1 MKILT
6 FARNTKIVLRTT
18 AFLLTLLSTTL
29 LPILMNPPAALAGTD
44 TYPTSIGGCRAVSGS
59 PSGTFTCDLKNSTQD
74 IYFDPWSEEN
84 RECVSYVA
92 WMLSSVNGF
101 TMPFFGNATDW
112 KTKAK
117 GLGYTVDMTPKQG
130 SVYWQQG
137 TATNPAG
144 HVAYVESVST
154 DGTHVT
160 TMDYNQANTGVWAE
174 HPNILASSADGYI
187 HFKDISSP
195 PPPPTNPLHISAIH
209 TGGGAEAKEGSLSAG
224 WWALSSNGATQVME
238 DGTLNGLVYNGE
250 LLVNQGH
257 PTNNWIVEDASGSVV
272 SASITDA
279 VGSTPARIGLLRND
293 GTFWIR
299 DGLNGAWIQQSGSV
313 AAGYVSG
320 NRVAVLLTN
329 GQFWV
334 KDGMYSSSWVL
345 EQGSV
350 SDAALS
356 GDASTNGLIG
366 VILTDG
372 TYEVKQ
378 GDLGAGWV
386 VEQGAAAKTQ
396 LSNATS
402 QTPVRIGY
410 IDTAGNYWV
419 KEGISGGWVLEQGGV
434 INAALSGNLIGVVMS
449 DGTYEVKQGGLG
461 AGWVT
466 EDGLIT
472 QNALW
477 SQY

>member
-1 MKILT
+1 MQLGTVHNWVVNGVSCNPGVHVHQEFK
-6 FARNTKIVLRTT
+6 NTTNYSCYVDNGQPGVTLNYGANEAVLGSSNT
-18 AFLLTLLSTTL
+18 A
-29 LPILMNPPAALAGTD
+29 AQQA
-44 TYPTSIGGCRAVSGS
+44 C
-59 PSGTFTCDLKNSTQD
+59 
-74 IYFDPWSEEN
+74 
-84 RECVSYVA
+84 
-92 WMLSSVNGF
+92 SSV
-101 TMPFFGNATDW
+101 P
-112 KTKAK
+112 
-117 GLGYTVDMTPKQG
+117 
-130 SVYWQQG
+130 S
-137 TATNPAG
+137 
-144 HVAYVESVST
+144 
-154 DGTHVT
+154 
-160 TMDYNQANTGVWAE
+160 NT
-174 HPNILASSADGYI
+174 
-187 HFKDISSP
+187 
-195 PPPPTNPLHISAIH
+195 PPPTNPLHISAIH

-224 WWALSSNGATQVME
+224 WWALSSNGATQAME
-238 DGTLNGLVYNGE
+238 DGTLNGLVWNGE
-250 LLVNQGH
+250 LLINQGH
-257 PTNNWIVEDASGSVV
+257 PTNNWIVEDGSGSVV

-279 VGSTPARIGLLRND
+279 VGTTPARIGLLRND
-293 GTFWIR
+293 GTFWVR
-299 DGLNGAWIQQSGSV
+299 DGLNGAWVEQSGSV

-334 KDGMYSSSWVL
+334 KDGMYSNSWVL

-386 VEQGAAAKTQ
+386 VEQGAAVKTQ

-402 QTPVRIGY
+402 QTPIRIGY

-434 INAALSGNLIGVVMS
+434 INAAVSGNLIGVVMS
-449 DGTYEVKQGGLG
+449 DGTYEVKQGVLG
-461 AGWVT
+461 AGWVI